1 MGISTATKGVAGTA
15 LGDVVI
21 LDEHPIWVDALER
34 ILSEG
39 GIRVVGKATDPETAL
54 QLVCSQQ
61 PDALLAPLAL
71 ASSEMDALELLGRA
85 RERRPGL
92 LLVVFASHDDGFHL
106 SAAAS
111 ARADAYLAKTAAA
124 AQVLETVRA
133 CLGGE
138 RRTADNGHA
147 PIPAL
152 TQRELEIVTL
162 AARGYTNAQIAERL
176 WITRWTVKYHLANA
190 YKKLGVSNRT
200 QAARRLFERRLSGHA
215 PCSV

>member
-1 MGISTATKGVAGTA
+1 VASATANKRRAERA
-15 LGDVVI
+15 LGEVVI
-21 LDEHPIWVDALER
+21 LDEHPIWVNALET
-34 ILSEG
+34 ILSG
-39 GIRVVGKATDPETAL
+39 GGVRVVGTTTSPKRAL
-54 QLVCSQQ
+54 ELVCSKQ
-61 PDALLAPLAL
+61 PDALIAPLVL
-71 ASSEMDALELLGRA
+71 ANSEMEALELLGRA

-92 LLVVFASHDDGFHL
+92 RLVVIASYDNGFHL

-111 ARADAYLAKTAAA
+111 AQADAYLPRTVSAAE
-124 AQVLETVRA
+124 VVDTVRA
-133 CLGGE
+133 CLVGESRPAIGGE
-138 RRTADNGHA
+138 VAT
-147 PIPAL
+147 PSL

-215 PCSV
+215 PCSG